1 MERQATNWGEKSA
14 NYLADERLV
23 HAIYKAPSKLNSKI
37 TNHPIFKK
45 WARDLNRRFPRG
57 SVSKQAHATMMDINS
72 PRENASEGHAEPRAP
87 S

>member
-14 NYLADERLV
+14 NYLVDERLV

-45 WARDLNRRFPRG
+45 WA
-57 SVSKQAHATMMDINS
+57 
-72 PRENASEGHAEPRAP
+72 
-87 S
+87 